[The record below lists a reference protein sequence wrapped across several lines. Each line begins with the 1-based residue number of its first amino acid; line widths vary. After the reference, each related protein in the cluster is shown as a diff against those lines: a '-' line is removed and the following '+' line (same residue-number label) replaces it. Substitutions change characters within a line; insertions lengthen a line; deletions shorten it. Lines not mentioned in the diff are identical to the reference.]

1 VAYDNT
7 IGRVGEAKMIAW
19 IIALILFI
27 CLIAVIVEFYLRS
40 KEINLLKIHYEKV
53 LKEADERKKR
63 YEDEKA
69 LKEQALK
76 ETDKWK
82 KRYKNALQKAN
93 EWKKRYEKL
102 EERERKRLTKS
113 KNYFKGRE
121 WKRYVHGVS
130 GKRGIRYNRVK
141 GKYNIC

>member
-1 VAYDNT
+1 MASDNT
-7 IGRVGEAKMIAW
+7 IGTVGESKMIAW

-27 CLIAVIVEFYLRS
+27 CLIAVIVEFHLRS

-53 LKEADERKKR
+53 LKEAYERKKR

-82 KRYKNALQKAN
+82 KRYKNALQKEN
-93 EWKKRYEKL
+93 EWKKRYEEIEKRTRNEKL
-102 EERERKRLTKS
+102 DEQEK
-113 KNYFKGRE
+113 KG
-121 WKRYVHGVS
+121 
-130 GKRGIRYNRVK
+130 
-141 GKYNIC
+141 